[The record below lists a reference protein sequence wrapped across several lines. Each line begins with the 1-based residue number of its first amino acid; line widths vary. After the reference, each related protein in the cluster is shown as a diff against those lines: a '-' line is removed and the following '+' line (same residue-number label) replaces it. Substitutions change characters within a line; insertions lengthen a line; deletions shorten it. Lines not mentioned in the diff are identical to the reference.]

1 MAHRSH
7 ACHVEFGLGSEQI
20 IKPSYQLHS
29 AWPAACPGSQSC
41 LKIKGLLSP
50 EAKFASASPPALRG
64 ASSSE
69 QLQVSPLCPQVN
81 PTFISYHPLQAVPD
95 SGAELGET
103 VAGVTCTSIGATEG
117 GGLPATYTPLK
128 IRDGNVSSR
137 KSLLRRKLKCLP
149 FLFCRELPVIK
160 FC

>member
-7 ACHVEFGLGSEQI
+7 ACQVEFGLGSEQI

-117 GGLPATYTPLK
+117 GPPGHLHTSQNKRWKCQQQEISLEEETQVPA
-128 IRDGNVSSR
+128 
-137 KSLLRRKLKCLP
+137 
-149 FLFCRELPVIK
+149 FPVLS
-160 FC
+160 